1 MLRSIQAV
9 ALATSTLVACAK
21 TSQAPPT
28 TTAPVVSASAPA
40 DPVVVAPAPAAS
52 LSAATPAPPPA
63 ASATA
68 EPSAAGDPD
77 TEVGA
82 QFRACK
88 ANADCLAVPR
98 AGCCDNGR
106 KVPVAASQKDA
117 YAQANACTRKRP
129 MCPMFRVRDRRVAY
143 CDPQAHQCALRQP

>member
-1 MLRSIQAV
+1 MPRSIQAA
-9 ALATSTLVACAK
+9 ALATLTVVACAQ

-28 TTAPVVSASAPA
+28 TTAPVVSASAAA
-40 DPVVVAPAPAAS
+40 DPVIVAAAPAAS
-52 LSAATPAPPPA
+52 IPAATPVPAPV
-63 ASATA
+63 ASATT
-68 EPSAAGDPD
+68 EPASAGDPD

-88 ANADCLAVPR
+88 SDADCLAVPR
-98 AGCCDNGR
+98 AGCCDNGW

-129 MCPMFRVRDRRVAY
+129 MCPMFKVRDRRVAY
-143 CDPQAHQCALRQP
+143 CDPQAHQCALWQP